1 MSQAEFQRRREW
13 RWVVPQPAA
22 ADVEVKSLAP
32 LSIQKGDTDDEDI
45 QKTTHYGG
53 YSGKL

>member
-32 LSIQKGDTDDEDI
+32 LSIQKGDTDDQDI